1 MSTSP
6 PANPNREEKPSRG
19 EKKTKTKQKRKDNS
33 AFEKSVILA
42 LKLQRLVD
50 FRDQFISTC
59 QILFFVVI
67 ISSSF
72 K

>member
-6 PANPNREEKPSRG
+6 PAIPNRGKTLQGEEK
-19 EKKTKTKQKRKDNS
+19 KKKQTRKDNS

-50 FRDQFISTC
+50 FGDQFISTC
-59 QILFFVVI
+59 QILVFVVI